1 MATISNDREL
11 RIAVDGLTPEQQRV
25 LGGEFVGSV
34 LGLCEDTRVRGA
46 VEVAIDPDASEAEL
60 SGAFRDAKAVSV
72 KTYTDCGK
80 DTDWMA
86 QAAHFV
92 AAAAAACLASPSR
105 PGGDN
110 PAWKAAMQT
119 RMARNCEMIERQEGA
134 EHNESETQ
142 YQIANGFL
150 S

>member
-1 MATISNDREL
+1 MAAISNDREL
-11 RIAVDGLTPEQQRV
+11 RIALDGLTPRQQRV
-25 LGGEFVGSV
+25 LGGKFIDSV
-34 LGLCEDTRVRGA
+34 LDLCEDVRIRRA
-46 VEVAIDPDASEAEL
+46 VEVAIDPGASEAAL
-60 SGAFRDAKAVSV
+60 SGAFRDAKAVAV

-80 DTDWMA
+80 DTDWIA

-92 AAAAAACLASPSR
+92 ASATAACLAPPSR

-110 PAWKAAMQT
+110 PAWKAAMRT

-142 YQIANGFL
+142 YRIANGFL